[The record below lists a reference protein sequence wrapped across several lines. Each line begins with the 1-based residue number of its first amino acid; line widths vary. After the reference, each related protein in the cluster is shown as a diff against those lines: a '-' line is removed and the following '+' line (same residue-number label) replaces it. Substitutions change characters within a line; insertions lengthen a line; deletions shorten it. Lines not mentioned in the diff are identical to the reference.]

1 MVLKQYDITVKGIV
15 LDTMIMHYLLE
26 PDLRHGMNYLSE
38 TYLGYSP
45 ISIETLIGKKGKGQL
60 SMRDVAL
67 DKITDYA
74 AEDADITLQLFDF
87 LEPKIT
93 ERELDS
99 LCHELELPLI
109 PVLADMEEEGVKI
122 DVAFLNN
129 YSVEIGKEIELL
141 KTKIFELA
149 GVVFNMDS
157 PKQLGDVLFIKLAI
171 PYTDKT
177 TATRCR

>member
-1 MVLKQYDITVKGIV
+1 MTCFFILGLQKYSFLLKCKTFFENENIKKIGQNIKFDILVLKQYDIAVKGIV

-67 DKITDYA
+67 DKITEYA
-74 AEDADITLQLFDF
+74 AEDADVTLQLFDF

-109 PVLADMEEEGVKI
+109 PVLADMEE
-122 DVAFLNN
+122 D
-129 YSVEIGKEIELL
+129 
-141 KTKIFELA
+141 
-149 GVVFNMDS
+149 
-157 PKQLGDVLFIKLAI
+157 
-171 PYTDKT
+171 
-177 TATRCR
+177 